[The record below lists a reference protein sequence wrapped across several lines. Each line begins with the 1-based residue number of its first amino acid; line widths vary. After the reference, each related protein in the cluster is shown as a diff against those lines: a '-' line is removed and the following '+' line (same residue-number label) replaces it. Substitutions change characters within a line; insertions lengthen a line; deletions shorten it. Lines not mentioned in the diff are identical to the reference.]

1 MEQKPT
7 PKLGIRSPVKLPC
20 ACATLRRA
28 SRVVTQ
34 LYDSELKAT
43 GLTITQFTLLQALDL
58 ASRVTQGQLGELL
71 SIDSTTLSRTL
82 RPLVK
87 NRWIRSLAGEDRR
100 ERFLELTPLG
110 AKQLEGALPH
120 WQRAQNSL
128 RTALGESGWKALQ
141 SINWQVVAAM
151 DIV

>member
-7 PKLGIRSPVKLPC
+7 PKVEMRLPVKLPC

-82 RPLVK
+82 HPLVK
-87 NRWIRSLAGEDRR
+87 NRWVRSLAGEDRR

-120 WQRAQNSL
+120 WQRAQDRL

-141 SINWQVVAAM
+141 SINLQVVAA
-151 DIV
+151 VATA

>member
-1 MEQKPT
+1 MEQKRN
-7 PKLGIRSPVKLPC
+7 PKVAMKSPVKLPC

-28 SRVVTQ
+28 SRAVTH

-43 GLTITQFTLLQALDL
+43 GLKTTQFTLLQALDL
-58 ASRVTQGQLGELL
+58 TPRVTQGQLGELL

-87 NRWIRSLAGEDRR
+87 NRWVKSLTGEDRR
-100 ERFLELTPLG
+100 ERFLELTQQG

-120 WQRAQNSL
+120 WQRAQDRL
-128 RTALGESGWKALQ
+128 RTALGESGWRALQ
-141 SINWQVVAAM
+141 SINMQVVTAM
-151 DIV
+151 DKV

>member
-7 PKLGIRSPVKLPC
+7 TKLEMRSPVKLPC

-34 LYDSELKAT
+34 LYDSELKVT

-87 NRWIRSLAGEDRR
+87 NRWVRSLPGEDRR

-151 DIV
+151 DIA